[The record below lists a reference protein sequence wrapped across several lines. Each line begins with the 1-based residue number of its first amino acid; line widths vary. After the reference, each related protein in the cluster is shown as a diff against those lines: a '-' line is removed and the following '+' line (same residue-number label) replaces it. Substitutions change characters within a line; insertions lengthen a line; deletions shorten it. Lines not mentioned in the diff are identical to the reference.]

1 MSSRKRSYGAT
12 SMAADP
18 LYGVAKRSIG
28 GRVLTYRPSAPVPGS
43 ARSRAMKSATARRI
57 TQNPRIG
64 GFMGIELKF
73 RDTSLVDQVIT
84 APTNAAGGELDPGTV
99 NCLNPIAQG
108 DGESE
113 RDGRQCMLKSCYVTG
128 IISEPASADN
138 ADAQAG
144 GVYYVALVQDMQTNG
159 AQLNSEDVFTN
170 PGGAAKTAPLVLRD
184 LQYSARFK
192 VLDSVILHEPNKYA
206 FTDGAATGTISGF
219 HLPFKLSW
227 NGEMPVTFTGT
238 TGNVS
243 TIQDNSLHIIGFC
256 STTSGTPVL
265 SYNARVRFVG

>member
-1 MSSRKRSYGAT
+1 MSSRKRSYSVTG
-12 SMAADP
+12 
-18 LYGVAKRSIG
+18 GVAKSARTVG
-28 GRVLTYRPSAPVPGS
+28 GRTLSYVASAPVPGS
-43 ARSRAMKSATARRI
+43 YRARQMKSATARRI
-57 TQNPRIG
+57 VSNPRIG

-73 RDTSLVDQVIT
+73 KDTSLVDQAIT
-84 APTNAAGGELDPGTV
+84 APTNAAGGELDPATV
-99 NCLNPIAQG
+99 LCLNPIAQG

-113 RDGRQCMLKSCYVTG
+113 RDGRQCMMKSCYVTG
-128 IISEPASADN
+128 IISEPASSDN
-138 ADAQAG
+138 ADAQSG
-144 GVYYVALVQDMQTNG
+144 GTYYVALVQDTQTNG

-206 FTDGAATGTISGF
+206 LTDGTNTGSISGF

-238 TGNVS
+238 TASIS
-243 TIQDNSLHIIGFC
+243 TIQDNSLHVIGYC
-256 STTSGTPVL
+256 STTSGVPVI

>member
-1 MSSRKRSYGAT
+1 M
-12 SMAADP
+12 
-18 LYGVAKRSIG
+18 
-28 GRVLTYRPSAPVPGS
+28 
-43 ARSRAMKSATARRI
+43 
-57 TQNPRIG
+57 
-64 GFMGIELKF
+64 MGTELKYV
-73 RDTSLVDQVIT
+73 DTALVDSAIA
-84 APTNAAGGELDPGTV
+84 APTDAAGAERDPATV
-99 NCLNPIAQG
+99 LCLNPIAQG
-108 DGESE
+108 DGQTE
-113 RDGRQCMLKSCYVTG
+113 RDGRQCLLKSCYVTG

-184 LQYSARFK
+184 LQYTARFK
-192 VLDSVILHEPNKYA
+192 VLDSVTLHEPNKYA

-238 TGNVS
+238 TANVS
-243 TIQDNSLHIIGFC
+243 TIQDNSLHIIAYC
-256 STTSGTPVL
+256 STTSGTPVI
-265 SYNARVRFVG
+265 SYNSRVRFVG